1 VNGESCN
8 STTSDIVINSTIG
21 VVQSKRPAVGTI
33 RTFLTHHHW
42 LAAGLVAAAL
52 LLKVLIPAGF
62 MPGMANG
69 MMMVQLCTGQGAQ
82 TVMMEIPG
90 KAGDHDKGDDKRAE
104 IPCAFSGLSA
114 PTLAAAD
121 PVLLAVAISFIIAT
135 AFRAFSRPDLRRR
148 VYLRPPLR
156 GPPATA

>member
-1 VNGESCN
+1 M
-8 STTSDIVINSTIG
+8 
-21 VVQSKRPAVGTI
+21 GTI
-33 RTFLTHHHW
+33 RTFLTRYHW

-69 MMMVQLCTGQGAQ
+69 MMVVQLCTGQGAQ

-90 KAGDHDKGDDKRAE
+90 KAGDHDKGDHKPAE
-104 IPCAFSGLSA
+104 MPCAFSGLSA
-114 PTLAAAD
+114 PTLTAAD
-121 PVLLAVAISFIIAT
+121 PLLLAVAIAFIIAT
-135 AFRAFSRPDLRRR
+135 AFRTVSRPVLRRR